1 MVLFLQ
7 RRLLR
12 FYYVCKPKCVLFF
25 VFKFSTLPSV
35 HLISVYIL
43 LTKDKLFFF
52 FCLSQLCGDSISSCF
67 LFDLLEPHNTFV
79 CLTKTQRVNGVTD
92 QVVGVFVSISTVKLQ
107 VCVEK
112 LQCVE
117 LLLLLLLLLSA
128 LGGLGLISKR
138 FYVVS
143 FFKCLDFGCN
153 SVSSL
158 ILHHCLSSQ

>member
-1 MVLFLQ
+1 MCSVF
-7 RRLLR
+7 
-12 FYYVCKPKCVLFF
+12 CFF

-35 HLISVYIL
+35 HLISVCIL

-52 FCLSQLCGDSISSCF
+52 FFCFSQLCGDSISSCF
-67 LFDLLEPHNTFV
+67 IVWSFGTTQHIC
-79 CLTKTQRVNGVTD
+79 CLTKTQQVNGVTD

-117 LLLLLLLLLSA
+117 LLLLLLSA

-153 SVSSL
+153 SVSLL
-158 ILHHCLSSQ
+158 ILHHCLSSRWIFKHFSLPRTKEILNR